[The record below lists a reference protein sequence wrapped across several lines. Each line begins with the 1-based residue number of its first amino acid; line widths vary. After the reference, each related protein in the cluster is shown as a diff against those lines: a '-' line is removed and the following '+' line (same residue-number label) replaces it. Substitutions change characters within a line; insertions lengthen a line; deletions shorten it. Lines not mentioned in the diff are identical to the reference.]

1 MTTVLGKTF
10 ASDDE
15 RREYFRSELRKKLPE
30 LKSIEGF
37 PIGEDEDIIALSDPP
52 FYTACPNP
60 WLNDFIGEWETE
72 KANVPNRVEDFH
84 VAEPYASDVSE
95 GKNNPIYNAHSYHTK
110 VPHPAIM
117 RYILHYTQPGDIVFD
132 GFAGTGMTGVAAQLC
147 GNPDAEMKAKIE
159 REWKEQFG
167 ENEKPRW
174 GARKAICGDLS
185 PIASFIAYNY
195 NTPVDVKQ
203 FEREAKRILAEV
215 EEECSWMYI
224 TLHSPTLYNAE
235 QIVKQ
240 REALGQKP
248 SAADLAQVEDLREKF
263 RQFENALIAELRT
276 TDNPKELLTQTNF
289 NRIAS
294 PFIDQPISFV
304 VLGRINYTVW
314 SDVFICS
321 NCSEEIVFWDA
332 AVDHKAGAVRDEFAC
347 PKCEILQTKSKVE
360 RAKQTI
366 FDVALN
372 ETIRQSKTVPVYANY
387 KVGKTRAGKSV
398 TEFDKCLIDKIA
410 TNKIDNWFPID
421 HLPEGYNT
429 RQPIESHGTTH
440 VHHFYTK
447 RNLTTLSSLLS
458 SIKSLNVK
466 LVFNSISQTLTSN
479 LVRYNLGNRG
489 NGVLN
494 GTLYMPSLIAET
506 EPLKVFSGKVD
517 DIKKAFIAIQNSCS
531 TASSAT
537 DLSTI
542 EENSIDYIFTDP
554 PFGANIMYSELNFLW
569 ESWLKVKTNNKTEAI
584 ENKVQGK
591 TLLDYQEL
599 MMRCFL
605 EYNRVLK
612 PGRWMTVEFSNTGAA
627 VWNGIQT
634 ALQRA
639 GFVIA
644 NVAALDKQQGSFKAV
659 TTPTAVKQDLVISCY
674 KPSLEFEANFETL
687 TGATGVW
694 EFVREH
700 LAHLPVTIHKTGKS
714 TAVVERS
721 PKILYDR
728 LITFYLMRNLPVP
741 IDATD
746 FQAGLRQKF
755 IERDGMFFDKEQAV
769 EYDEM
774 QGIASEKGEQLRLV
788 FDLIY
793 SESDALLWL
802 QERLKMR
809 PQTYQDI
816 QPDYRKAN
824 VASRKGEIP
833 TELGTILEENF
844 IQTSDNRWRVPDL
857 NEAKDR
863 EALRNKS
870 LMKEFDQYVF
880 YAIGGKKLKEVR
892 VEALRVGFKNCWL
905 KKDFKTLVSVA
916 EKIPSNILL
925 EDEQLLMYYD
935 IAKDR
940 V

>member
-15 RREYFRSELRKKLPE
+15 RREYFRNELRHKLPE
-30 LKSIEGF
+30 LKAIEGF

-72 KANVPNRVEDFH
+72 KANVPNRVKDFH

-147 GNPDAEMKAKIE
+147 GNPDAETRSKIE

-195 NTPVDVKQ
+195 NTPVDVEA
-203 FEREAKRILAEV
+203 FEREAKRILAET
-215 EEECSWMYI
+215 EEECGWMYM
-224 TLHSPTLYNAE
+224 TLHCPSLYSAE
-235 QIVKQ
+235 QVVKQ
-240 REALGQKP
+240 REAIGQKA
-248 SAADLAQVEDLREKF
+248 SAEDLARIAELREKF
-263 RQFENALIAELRT
+263 LKVENALIEKLRPHSE
-276 TDNPKELLTQTNF
+276 PKELLTQESFDKLAGELGFAANF
-289 NRIAS
+289 V
-294 PFIDQPISFV
+294 QPARV
-304 VLGRINYTVW
+304 NYTVW

-321 NCSEEIVFWDA
+321 SCGEEIVFWDA
-332 AVDHKAGAVRDEFAC
+332 AVDHEAGAVRDEFAC
-347 PKCEILQTKSKVE
+347 PKCETLQTKRTVE
-360 RAKQTI
+360 KAQQTI
-366 FDVALN
+366 FDTALD
-372 ETIRQSKTVPVYANY
+372 ETIRRAKTVPALIKY
-387 KVGKTRAGKSV
+387 KSEKIRPTKKATKFDLAIVEKINSVKSENWYPTDRMPKGKEARRNDSSGIKNV
-398 TEFDKCLIDKIA
+398 HQFFTE
-410 TNKIDNWFPID
+410 
-421 HLPEGYNT
+421 
-429 RQPIESHGTTH
+429 
-440 VHHFYTK
+440 
-447 RNLTTLSSLLS
+447 RNLKTIASLLS
-458 SIKSLNVK
+458 KAQNPNFK
-466 LVFNSISQTLTSN
+466 LQLTSILHRAAKLFKWSKN
-479 LVRYNLGNRG
+479 QAGP
-489 NGVLN
+489 LN
-494 GTLYMPSLIAET
+494 GTYYIASAVFEVSPFNLIENKSNLIPSISIVSKRLSNA
-506 EPLKVFSGKVD
+506 
-517 DIKKAFIAIQNSCS
+517 S
-531 TASSAT
+531 TFCNSAT
-537 DLSTI
+537 ELPI
-542 EENSIDYIFTDP
+542 NSNFIDYIFTDP
-554 PFGANIMYSELNFLW
+554 PFGANIMYSELSYLW
-569 ESWLKVKTNNKTEAI
+569 ESWLKVKTDNVKEAVEDVI
-584 ENKVQGK
+584 QGK

-599 MMRCFL
+599 MMRCFQ

-728 LITFYLMRNLPVP
+728 LITFYLMRNMPVP
-741 IDATD
+741 IDAAD

-755 IERDGMFFDKEQAV
+755 IERDGMYFDKEQAA
-769 EYDEM
+769 EYDEL
-774 QGIASEKGEQLRLV
+774 QGIATEKGEQLRLV

-802 QERLKMR
+802 QERLKAK

-833 TELGTILEENF
+833 TELGTILDENF
-844 IQTSDNRWRVPDL
+844 IQTADNKWRVPDL

-863 EALRNKS
+863 ETLRNKS
-870 LMKEFDQYVF
+870 LLKEFDGYLF
-880 YAIGGKKLKEVR
+880 HASGAKKIKEVR
-892 VEALRVGFKNCWL
+892 VEALRVGFKACWTRQ
-905 KKDFKTLVSVA
+905 DFKTLVTVA